1 MKKLL
6 VLILAGWS
14 TSFSMVY
21 AQRLVKGQVGIEAGL
36 GWVSSRQISA
46 KNFSSWVSITSNKK
60 NGKYMM
66 YRAEFVRKTYIN
78 DSYEIPVDQFLGKL
92 IYNFPVLTDPRKT
105 VSLNIGLGGVAGYS
119 IVNHSRYVLPS
130 GAVIQNRSG
139 VVYGGSAITSFELFI
154 TDSLIFLLRGNV
166 DILFGHS
173 VSRITPTAGAGIRI
187 VL

>member
-6 VLILAGWS
+6 ILILVGWS
-14 TSFSMVY
+14 TSSSMVY

-66 YRAEFVRKTYIN
+66 YRVELDRKTFISG
-78 DSYEIPVDQFLGKL
+78 SYEIPVDQFLGKL
-92 IYNFPVLTDPRKT
+92 IYNFTVLTDPRKT
-105 VSLNIGLGGVAGYS
+105 VSLNIGLGGAAGYS

-130 GAVIQNRSG
+130 GAVIQNRDG
-139 VVYGGSAITSFELFI
+139 VVYGGSATTSFELFI
-154 TDSLIFLLRGNV
+154 TDSLILLLRGNV

-173 VSRITPTAGAGIRI
+173 VSRFTPTAGAGIRI

>member
-6 VLILAGWS
+6 LLMLVVCSSAI
-14 TSFSMVY
+14 SMVY
-21 AQRLVKGQVGIEAGL
+21 AQRLVKGQIGIEAGL
-36 GWVSSRQISA
+36 GWVASRQISA
-46 KNFSSWVSITSNKK
+46 KNLSSWISVTSNKK
-60 NGKYMM
+60 NGKYMI
-66 YRAEFVRKTYIN
+66 YRVELDRKTFTSG
-78 DSYEIPVDQFLGKL
+78 SYEIPVDQFLGKV

-139 VVYGGSAITSFELFI
+139 VVYGGSATTSFELFI
-154 TDSLIFLLRGNV
+154 TDSLILLVRGNV

-173 VSRITPTAGAGIRI
+173 VSRFTPTAGAGIRI